1 MWVKGKIIRFGTVTL
16 KESCK
21 RLPGIHHTEIAGI
34 VYQFLISVGRW
45 CSRSDKSVRDT
56 GKQWKELLIS
66 LRAITT

>member
-34 VYQFLISVGRW
+34 VYQFLIS
-45 CSRSDKSVRDT
+45 
-56 GKQWKELLIS
+56 
-66 LRAITT
+66 